1 MFLRLHISILSFL
14 LAAVVSA
21 APPSLSTF
29 ASKAERREPLS
40 VVFFGGS
47 LTFGANASDPNVTSY
62 RGRMME
68 WLRGQYPQT
77 PITFHDAAIGGT
89 GSQLGMFRLE
99 RDVLRHKPDL
109 VFLDFTVNDGS
120 DETDVH
126 SLASYEAIIRTL
138 LRNDVVVMPVIMLF
152 KWHAE
157 KPDITPPRHE
167 AHLKLAAAYG
177 LPAADVCGEI
187 QKKTKAGLKPAD
199 LWNMGDGAH
208 PGDEGYQRFFDA
220 VKDRFEKGVLEKD
233 PPVIPS
239 ATVFPDLYPERSR
252 TLVAD
257 HLPSGWA
264 MRKTWR
270 TALWFD
276 GMASRWMGDVAT
288 ASAKEKSGALEF
300 AFDGSMVGFFGE
312 RNGLTPPVRIWIDG
326 QPISSPQAKDGDLLW
341 RLDTSRFAPPKKGSG
356 NLFMWQAISK
366 DLPDGKHT
374 LRIEPVWDGA
384 DPDAELR
391 IESICSAGR

>member
-1 MFLRLHISILSFL
+1 MSFL
-14 LAAVVSA
+14 LRLPVLCVLLAVFASA
-21 APPSLSTF
+21 APPSLANF
-29 ASKAERREPLS
+29 AVKAEKREPLS

-68 WLRGQYPQT
+68 WLRGKYPQT
-77 PITFHDAAIGGT
+77 PITFHDAAIGGS

-120 DETDVH
+120 DETDVQN
-126 SLASYEAIIRTL
+126 LASYETIVRTL
-138 LRNDVVVMPVIMLF
+138 LANRVTVMPVIMLF
-152 KWHAE
+152 KWHAD

-167 AHLKLAAAYG
+167 AHRRLAAAYG
-177 LPAADVCGEI
+177 LPAADVCAEI
-187 QKKTKAGLKPAD
+187 RRKAKAGLNPAD

-208 PGDEGYQRFFDA
+208 PGDEGYRLFFEA
-220 VKDRFEKGVLEKD
+220 VRDRFMDATLEKD
-233 PPVIPS
+233 QPSIPPVS
-239 ATVFPDLYPERSR
+239 VFPDLYPKR
-252 TLVAD
+252 TRTRVSD
-257 HLPSGWA
+257 HLPPGWS

-288 ASAKEKSGALEF
+288 ASAKAKPGALEF

-326 QPISSPQAKDGDLLW
+326 QPILSPQAKDGDSLW

-356 NLFMWQAISK
+356 NLFMWQVISR
-366 DLPDGKHT
+366 DLPEGKHT

>member
-1 MFLRLHISILSFL
+1 MFLRLHIPILSFL

-21 APPSLSTF
+21 APPSLATF

-47 LTFGANASDPNVTSY
+47 LTFGANASDPNITSY

-68 WLRGQYPQT
+68 WLRGKYPHT
-77 PITFHDAAIGGT
+77 PITFHDAAIGGS

-120 DETDVH
+120 DEMDEQ

-138 LRNDVVVMPVIMLF
+138 LRNDVAVMPVVMLF

-157 KPDITPPRHE
+157 KPETTPPRHAE
-167 AHLKLAAAYG
+167 HLRLATAYG
-177 LPAADVCGEI
+177 LPAADVCAEI
-187 QKKTKAGLKPAD
+187 QKKAKAGLKPAD

-208 PGDEGYQRFFDA
+208 PGDEGYQHFFEA
-220 VKDRFEKGVLEKD
+220 VRDRFEKGVLEKD

-239 ATVFPDLYPERSR
+239 ATVFPDLYPKRSR
-252 TLVAD
+252 IPVAA
-257 HLPSGWA
+257 HLPHGWT

-326 QPISSPQAKDGDLLW
+326 QPVLPPQSKDGDPLW

-356 NLFMWQAISK
+356 NLFMWQPIAK

>member
-1 MFLRLHISILSFL
+1 MSFL
-14 LAAVVSA
+14 LRLPVLCVLLAVFASA
-21 APPSLSTF
+21 APPSLATF
-29 ASKAERREPLS
+29 AAKAEKREPLS

-68 WLRGQYPQT
+68 WLREKYPQT
-77 PITFHDAAIGGT
+77 PITFHDAAIGGS

-120 DETDVH
+120 DETDVQ
-126 SLASYEAIIRTL
+126 SFASYETIVRTL
-138 LRNDVVVMPVIMLF
+138 LANGATVMPVIMLF

-167 AHLKLAAAYG
+167 AHRRLAAAYG
-177 LPAADVCGEI
+177 LPTADVCAEI
-187 QKKTKAGLKPAD
+187 RKKAKAGLNPAD

-208 PGDEGYQRFFDA
+208 PGDEGYQLFFET
-220 VKDRFEKGVLEKD
+220 VRDRFVDATLEKD
-233 PPVIPS
+233 QPSIPPVS
-239 ATVFPDLYPERSR
+239 VFPDLYPKR
-252 TLVAD
+252 TRARVSD
-257 HLPSGWA
+257 HLPPGWS

-288 ASAKEKSGALEF
+288 ASAKAKSGALEF

-326 QPISSPQAKDGDLLW
+326 QPILSPQAKDGDSLW
-341 RLDTSRFAPPKKGSG
+341 RLNTSRFAPPKKGSG
-356 NLFMWQAISK
+356 NLFMWQVISR
-366 DLPDGKHT
+366 DLPEGKHT

>member
-1 MFLRLHISILSFL
+1 MPFLLRIPVLALL
-14 LAAVVSA
+14 LAAHVHA
-21 APPSLSTF
+21 APPSLATF
-29 ASKAERREPLS
+29 NEKAEKREPLS

-68 WLRGQYPQT
+68 WLRGRYPYT
-77 PITFHDAAIGGT
+77 PIAFHDAAIGGT

-120 DETDVH
+120 DETDEQ
-126 SLASYEAIIRTL
+126 SLASYEAIVRTL
-138 LRNDVVVMPVIMLF
+138 LRNDVAVMPVVMLF

-157 KPDITPPRHE
+157 KPDITPPRHG
-167 AHLKLAAAYG
+167 AHLRLAAAYG

-187 QKKTKAGLKPAD
+187 QKKAKAGLEPD
-199 LWNMGDGAH
+199 GLWNMGDGAH
-208 PGDEGYQRFFDA
+208 PGDEGYQHFFEA
-220 VKDRFEKGVLEKD
+220 VRDRFEKAVREKGQTL
-233 PPVIPS
+233 IPS
-239 ATVFPDLYPERSR
+239 ATVFPDLYPRSSR
-252 TLVAD
+252 TPVAD
-257 HLPSGWA
+257 HLPPGWA

-288 ASAKEKSGALEF
+288 ASAREKSGALEF
-300 AFDGSMVGFFGE
+300 TFEGSMVGFFGE

-326 QPISSPQAKDGDLLW
+326 QPVQPPQPKEGDFLW
-341 RLDTSRFAPPKKGSG
+341 RLDTSRFSPPKKGSG

-366 DLPDGKHT
+366 DLPEGKHT

-384 DPDAELR
+384 DLDAELR